1 MVRQFEVFFRW
12 VSLWSR
18 ERHRDYS
25 GRAAILKVIPA
36 GWVILTPPRRHPL
49 SAEPYRDALLVRPHA
64 VVDRDDVGLH
74 RSVLLAVLSRRPR
87 QTPRRSFS
95 SNRVAR
101 KGKGGSLPML
111 QQMTELGIPPWPKR
125 DASRTISAWP
135 LQRPALPWDSGCIP
149 RSRVRA
155 EISEQ
160 ARTCTGRIRFHQF
173 SLLIK
178 SHRLR
183 LSSQHLRFTRH
194 PDRAGVL
201 EIRRCVKST

>member
-1 MVRQFEVFFRW
+1 
-12 VSLWSR
+12 
-18 ERHRDYS
+18 
-25 GRAAILKVIPA
+25 
-36 GWVILTPPRRHPL
+36 
-49 SAEPYRDALLVRPHA
+49 
-64 VVDRDDVGLH
+64 
-74 RSVLLAVLSRRPR
+74 
-87 QTPRRSFS
+87 
-95 SNRVAR
+95 
-101 KGKGGSLPML
+101 ML

-194 PDRAGVL
+194 PERRLLLDRRF
-201 EIRRCVKST
+201 E